1 MVMVNS
7 TWVKMNTLVTV
18 PQTAQLKMIVSGIL
32 GVLGLLVQKLVE
44 VDLLRDQELFL
55 WRLNW
60 MVSHV
65 LKKITFKA
73 NNATKN
79 PVPFANGVN
88 GLTGQNANGEQGKDR
103 ELEVKPVFKMKEFKR
118 KNVLQF
124 IANGTNGATGAHV
137 QRDAMESNRE
147 CELSWNLQPMEVLL
161 VKEKQLRQDSALMDH
176 VKVSR

>member
-32 GVLGLLVQKLVE
+32 GVLGLIVQKLVE

-55 WRLNW
+55 RRLNW

-88 GLTGQNANGEQGKDR
+88 GLTGQNANGGQE
-103 ELEVKPVFKMKEFKR
+103 
-118 KNVLQF
+118 
-124 IANGTNGATGAHV
+124 
-137 QRDAMESNRE
+137 
-147 CELSWNLQPMEVLL
+147 
-161 VKEKQLRQDSALMDH
+161 
-176 VKVSR
+176 